1 MFDTLE
7 KQIEETEGSKPST
20 SSILIKYL
28 IILVATVVVFGGLYM
43 AIRLVE

>member
-7 KQIEETEGSKPST
+7 KQIEETEGTKPST
-20 SSILIKYL
+20 ASVLLKYL
-28 IILVATVVVFGGLYM
+28 LILVATVLVFGGLYM